1 MEHKLY
7 ELHAAMCQVFTSPKR
22 LEILNLLRD
31 KELSVG
37 ELVRIAKIRQAN
49 LSQHLSIL
57 REKGIVKTRRV
68 GKTIYYS
75 LSNPKIIKAFD
86 IIREILLARLSEN
99 DKLIKG
105 IRKWRKQNV
114 K

>member
-7 ELHAAMCQVFTSPKR
+7 ELHAEMCKVFTSPKR

-37 ELVRIAKIRQAN
+37 QVAKKANIRQAN

-57 REKGIVKTRRV
+57 REKGIVRTRRA

-75 LSNPKIIKAFD
+75 LANPKIIKAFD
-86 IIREILLARLSEN
+86 IIREMLWERLDEN

-105 IRKWRKQNV
+105 IRKWRKND
-114 K
+114 